1 MNSTYLLLCEYKVC
15 WYIYTLKSEPRC
27 KQDKP
32 LEIREDRYIFYLK
45 YCHLAI
51 FPVSC
56 LGEKCSVLVQ
66 SCTFSVL
73 LRAVNF
79 TLQLQQVTAQLPK
92 MYFQIQHPPGPECSE
107 VRLIFHWLPPPPL
120 LSQIAGEFA
129 HILSTDHGYS
139 KPLTFFLPG
148 LWECLSVCI
157 CFEYILERKL
167 EMSLSWRHTKNC
179 FSSRYYWHTISGVVQ
194 VF

>member
-107 VRLIFHWLPPPPL
+107 VRLIFHWLPPHPSSARL
-120 LSQIAGEFA
+120 LENL
-129 HILSTDHGYS
+129 H
-139 KPLTFFLPG
+139 TF
-148 LWECLSVCI
+148 CQQTMVTRSH
-157 CFEYILERKL
+157 
-167 EMSLSWRHTKNC
+167 SLSFC
-179 FSSRYYWHTISGVVQ
+179 Q
-194 VF
+194 VYGSVFQFVFVLNIF